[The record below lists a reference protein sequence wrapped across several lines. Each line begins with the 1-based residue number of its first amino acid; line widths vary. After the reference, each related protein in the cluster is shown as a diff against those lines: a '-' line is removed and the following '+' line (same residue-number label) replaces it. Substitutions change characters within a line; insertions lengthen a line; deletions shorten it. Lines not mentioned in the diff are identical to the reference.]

1 MFGNLFRCQ
10 AIRTVAGALIMLPG
24 PADTVREWLEQP
36 RAEQRPTF
44 DLLVNITL
52 AAADH
57 LPKAQPTVPT
67 RIYPHP

>member
-1 MFGNLFRCQ
+1 
-10 AIRTVAGALIMLPG
+10 MLPG